1 MKLGA
6 YLRNQREKSGITL
19 KEMQEKSGIR
29 KNIIR
34 ILESGEFGNLPD
46 PAHVYFLLEK
56 YSKVLGLDADKLF
69 SRFSDELPEENE
81 QSKKR
86 QQNDN
91 EDFNYLKKVLLSFG
105 AMVGV
110 LFVLWL
116 ILLQVGSETGAF
128 ESKPIYESTA
138 FDMASL
144 SGEAAEDEDADSE
157 EAPETGDSGGGEE
170 AEDGQDAP
178 GVEISYTGMDD
189 NTLFY
194 EVSVDDTLIVA
205 FEGENSWVSLS
216 DDADNTYAYEEL
228 SEGEFEIS
236 DDAST
241 LFLTLGNAAGQELT
255 VGGETVD
262 SGSVTDAITVHY
274 QFTITRE

>member
-1 MKLGA
+1 MKLGT
-6 YLRNQREKSGITL
+6 YLRNQREKGGITL

-29 KNIIR
+29 KNVIR
-34 ILESGEFGNLPD
+34 ILESGDFNELPD
-46 PAHVYFLLEK
+46 PNHVYFLLEK
-56 YSKVLGLDADKLF
+56 YSKVLGIDTEKLF
-69 SRFSDELPEENE
+69 SRFSDELPGENE

-105 AMVGV
+105 AMIAVI
-110 LFVLWL
+110 FVLWL

-144 SGEAAEDEDADSE
+144 NTEEEQDAAEEEDAEEETESPEEEAEE
-157 EAPETGDSGGGEE
+157 EAPSGT
-170 AEDGQDAP
+170 D
-178 GVEISYTGMDD
+178 VSYTGMDD

-194 EVSVDDTLIVA
+194 EVTAEDTLIVTL
-205 FEGENSWVSLS
+205 EGENSWVSLS

-236 DDAST
+236 DEASI
-241 LFLTLGNAAGQELT
+241 LYLTLGNAPGQELT

-262 SGSVTDAITVHY
+262 STSATDAFTVYY

>member
-34 ILESGEFGNLPD
+34 ILESGEFSNLPD
-46 PAHVYFLLEK
+46 PGHVYFLLEK
-56 YSKVLGLDADKLF
+56 YSKVLGLDTDQLF

-116 ILLQVGSETGAF
+116 ILLQVGSETDAF

-144 SGEAAEDEDADSE
+144 SEETAEDEEENAEEVPDA
-157 EAPETGDSGGGEE
+157 EADPGGGEE
-170 AEDGQDAP
+170 AEDGQS
-178 GVEISYTGMDD
+178 GVEVSYTGMDD
-189 NTLFY
+189 STLFY
-194 EVSVDDTLIVA
+194 EVTVDDTLIVTL
-205 FEGENSWVSLS
+205 EGENSWVSLS

-241 LFLTLGNAAGQELT
+241 LFLTLGNAAGQELMI
-255 VGGETVD
+255 GGETVD
-262 SGSVTDAITVHY
+262 SESVTDAITVHY

>member
-1 MKLGA
+1 MKLGT
-6 YLRNQREKSGITL
+6 YLRNQREKGGITL

-29 KNIIR
+29 KNVIR
-34 ILESGEFGNLPD
+34 ILESGDFNELPD
-46 PAHVYFLLEK
+46 PNHVHFLLEK
-56 YSKVLGLDADKLF
+56 YSKVLGIDTDKLF
-69 SRFSDELPEENE
+69 SRFSDELPGENE

-105 AMVGV
+105 AMVAV
-110 LFVLWL
+110 IFVLWL

-144 SGEAAEDEDADSE
+144 NTEGEQDAGEEEDAREEAESPEEEARE
-157 EAPETGDSGGGEE
+157 EAPSG
-170 AEDGQDAP
+170 AD
-178 GVEISYTGMDD
+178 VSYTGMDD
-189 NTLFY
+189 STLFY
-194 EVSVDDTLIVA
+194 EVTAEDTLVVTL
-205 FEGENSWVSLS
+205 EGENTWVSLS

-236 DDAST
+236 DEASI
-241 LFLTLGNAAGQELT
+241 LYLTLGNAPGQELT

-262 SGSVTDAITVHY
+262 SASATDAITVHY